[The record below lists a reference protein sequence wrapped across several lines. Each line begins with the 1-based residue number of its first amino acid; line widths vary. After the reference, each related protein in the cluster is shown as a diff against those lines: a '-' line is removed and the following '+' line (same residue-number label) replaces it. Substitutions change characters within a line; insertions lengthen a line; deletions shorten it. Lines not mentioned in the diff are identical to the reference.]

1 MAGLRGA
8 WLMRLLPITLLAG
21 AATGAALFCAQ
32 TASATTV
39 DDVVWMIQN
48 SGGRYVPAGASLS
61 GADCSGLVSVAQ
73 ALAMGQNPRRLGN
86 TTSLLA
92 GRWPGAIPGASQN
105 DQFVIGVNAGHMVA
119 RVNGVNI
126 ESSVTGQPYR
136 VGAAAASPW
145 SGQFR
150 LYHIDPSLLV
160 NGQVAQPVLPGPA
173 TDVAPVLQPEPVEE
187 AVLPLMAPEPPL
199 PPTTEEE
206 PLLPPP
212 PVDLVVEP
220 VEFIPT
226 PDVEETSLLE
236 AEVPPP
242 GM

>member
-8 WLMRLLPITLLAG
+8 WLMRLLPLALLAG
-21 AATGAALFCAQ
+21 ATGAAILSAQ
-32 TASATTV
+32 TAQAATI
-39 DDVVWMIQN
+39 DDVVWLIQN
-48 SGGRYVPAGASLS
+48 SGGRYVPAGASLG

-73 ALAMGQNPRRLGN
+73 SLAMGQNPRRLGN

-105 DQFVIGVNAGHMVA
+105 DQFVIGVNANHMVA

-126 ESSVTGQPYR
+126 ESTTTGQPYR

-160 NGQVAQPVLPGPA
+160 NGQPVAPVLPGPA
-173 TDVAPVLQPEPVEE
+173 PAPQEVVEE
-187 AVLPLMAPEPPL
+187 AAPLPPPPPTDEEPLPPL
-199 PPTTEEE
+199 PPDE
-206 PLLPPP
+206 P
-212 PVDLVVEP
+212 VVEP
-220 VEFIPT
+220 VEFIPEPEPVET
-226 PDVEETSLLE
+226 PPP
-236 AEVPPP
+236 APEVPPP

>member
-1 MAGLRGA
+1 
-8 WLMRLLPITLLAG
+8 MRLLPLTLLTG
-21 AATGAALFCAQ
+21 AVTGAALFCAQ
-32 TASATTV
+32 TAQASTI

-73 ALAMGQNPRRLGN
+73 TLAMGQSPRRLGN

-92 GRWPGAIPGASQN
+92 GRWPGAIPGASVN

-126 ESSVTGQPYR
+126 ESTTTGQPYK

-160 NGQVAQPVLPGPA
+160 NGQPVAPALPGPA
-173 TDVAPVLQPEPVEE
+173 PVETPEVVEE
-187 AVLPLMAPEPPL
+187 AVPLMAPEPLPPL
-199 PPTTEEE
+199 PPSEE
-206 PLLPPP
+206 PLPLPLPDEP
-212 PVDLVVEP
+212 VVEP
-220 VEFIPT
+220 VGLVPV
-226 PDVEETSLLE
+226 DDAGETSLLE

-242 GM
+242 GL